1 MIRPT
6 KGKLGTNST
15 ITPEMIN
22 NAFYNSPFGAFTKVG
37 APTFTELQERRLAI
51 LRLDIV
57 LRKAIYD

>member
-22 NAFYNSPFGAFTKVG
+22 NAFYNSQFGAFTKVG
-37 APTFTELQERRLAI
+37 APTFAELQERRLAI